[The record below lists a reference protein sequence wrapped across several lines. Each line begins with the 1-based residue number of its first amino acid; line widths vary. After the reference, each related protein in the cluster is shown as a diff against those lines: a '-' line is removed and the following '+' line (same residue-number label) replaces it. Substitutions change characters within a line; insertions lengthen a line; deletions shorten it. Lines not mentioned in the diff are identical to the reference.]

1 MPRLLKYIFH
11 LSCQKNVCKAE
22 KARGRQLLTTLAG
35 LFVSNSDR
43 DIEINFRDVEL
54 GWKVKGGKTKV
65 GENNNNKNNN
75 NNSNF

>member
-1 MPRLLKYIFH
+1 MLKYIFH

-35 LFVSNSDR
+35 LFVSNSDQ
-43 DIEINFRDVEL
+43 DVEINFGDVEL

-65 GENNNNKNNN
+65 GGNNNKNINN
-75 NNSNF
+75 KSSNF

>member
-1 MPRLLKYIFH
+1 M
-11 LSCQKNVCKAE
+11 CKAE

-35 LFVSNSDR
+35 LFVSNSDQ

-54 GWKVKGGKTKV
+54 GWKVKDGKPKV
-65 GENNNNKNNN
+65 GGNNNKNNN

>member
-1 MPRLLKYIFH
+1 MALTYIFH
-11 LSCQKNVCKAE
+11 LSCQKNVCRAE

-35 LFVSNSDR
+35 LFVSNSDQ

-54 GWKVKGGKTKV
+54 SWKVKGGKTKV
-65 GENNNNKNNN
+65 GRNNNNKNDN